1 MREALALIALI
12 AAVAGCGGGGDS
24 EREAVESY
32 IEEANQAQVQFQPA
46 VRSAQNAIRSFA
58 AGKSGPKV
66 AERLQQAAATMR
78 SARAALARVDP
89 PPEARSLH
97 EHQLELLDLQVR
109 LSLELSLA
117 AGYLPD
123 AVAAIR
129 PADEAGGA
137 LARALRT
144 ATTGEQQADA
154 LASYAQEVDGALE
167 TLDELGAPPVLKPWH
182 GAQVARLEA
191 SRNLAAGLAKGIRQE
206 DRGAID
212 RALRAFSDQ
221 SPERKVAQKAQAEAV
236 AAFNERLEEQQE
248 LLSSIYREQA
258 ELAEKF
264 AP

>member
-1 MREALALIALI
+1 MRKAAALIALI
-12 AAVAGCGGGGDS
+12 AASAGCGGGGDS
-24 EREAVESY
+24 GREAVESY
-32 IEEANQAQVQFQPA
+32 IEQANEAQAQFQPG
-46 VRSAQNAIRSFA
+46 VRAAQSAIRSFA
-58 AGKSGPKV
+58 AGRSGEQV
-66 AERLQQAAATMR
+66 AERLGQAAATMR
-78 SARAALARVDP
+78 SARSALARVEP

-129 PADEAGGA
+129 PADDSGGA
-137 LARALRT
+137 LARALRR
-144 ATTGEQQADA
+144 AKTGEQQAAA
-154 LASYAQEVDGALE
+154 LASYAQDVDGVLE
-167 TLDELGAPPVLKPWH
+167 RLAGLGPPPVLKPWH
-182 GAQVARLEA
+182 GVQVARLEA

-221 SPERKVAQKAQAEAV
+221 TPDRKVAQKAQAEAI

-248 LLSSIYREQA
+248 LLASIYREQA
-258 ELAEKF
+258 ELAEQF
-264 AP
+264 GP

>member
-1 MREALALIALI
+1 VRKAAGLIALI
-12 AAVAGCGGGGDS
+12 AAAAGCGGDGGS
-24 EREAVESY
+24 GREAVEAY

-129 PADEAGGA
+129 PADVAGAA

-144 ATTGEQQADA
+144 AKTGEEQAGV
-154 LASYAQEVDGALE
+154 LTSYAQEVEDVLGALE
-167 TLDELGAPPVLKPWH
+167 ALGAPPVLKPWH
-182 GAQVARLEA
+182 GVQVARLEA
-191 SRNLAAGLAKGIRQE
+191 SRNLAAGLASGIRQE

-212 RALRAFSDQ
+212 RALEAFSDQ
-221 SPERKVAQKAQAEAV
+221 TPDRKVAQKAQREAI
-236 AAFNERLEEQQE
+236 AAFNKRLEAQEE

-258 ELAEKF
+258 ELAEQF
-264 AP
+264 AS